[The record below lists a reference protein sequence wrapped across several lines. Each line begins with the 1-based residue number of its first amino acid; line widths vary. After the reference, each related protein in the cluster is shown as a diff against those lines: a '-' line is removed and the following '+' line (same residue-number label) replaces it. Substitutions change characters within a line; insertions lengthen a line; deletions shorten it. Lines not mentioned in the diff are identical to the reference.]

1 MSLERRDAAAGRPGQ
16 EPAEL
21 LELFVPGRLCLLGE
35 HSDWAGEYRSLD
47 SRLTPGRCLVTGTD
61 QGLWATAETADE
73 LVISSVLPDGSRKGP
88 CRFALEEATLDR
100 AAKER
105 GFFSYATGVAAEV
118 AARFA
123 SGGLRLEITRAD
135 LPVGK
140 GLSSSAAVCVLVAR
154 AFDRIHRLGLSLRD
168 EMELAYAGERRA
180 GSACG
185 RMDQICALGR
195 RSALLTFD
203 GEAFEVEALAPGGRL
218 CLLVVDLGGVK
229 DTRRILTDLRACFPA
244 TQGTVGENVR
254 RALGPLNAALVERA
268 REALVAGDAHALG
281 ALMTEAQAVFDGLVA
296 PACPELSAPRLHRVL
311 SHPAVRDL
319 AWGGKGVG
327 SQGDGCAQL
336 VARGEG
342 ERAELSHR
350 IESDLG
356 MRVLP
361 LTLDPVPGAASSS
374 GEKQG

>member
-1 MSLERRDAAAGRPGQ
+1 MSLECRDAAAGTGRESC
-16 EPAEL
+16 EPLA
-21 LELFVPGRLCLLGE
+21 LFVPGRLCLLGE

-61 QGLWATAETADE
+61 QGLWATAGAADE
-73 LVISSVLPDGSRKGP
+73 LAISSVLPDGSRKDTH
-88 CRFALEEATLDR
+88 RFVLEEGALDR

-105 GFFSYATGVAAEV
+105 GFFSYAAGVAAEV
-118 AARFA
+118 VARFVT
-123 SGGLRLEITRAD
+123 SGLRLEITRAD
-135 LPVGK
+135 LPLGK

-154 AFDRIHRLGLSLRD
+154 AFNRVHRLGLSLRD

-203 GEAFEVEALAPGGRL
+203 GESFEVEALAPGGRL

-229 DTRRILTDLRACFPA
+229 DTRRILADLRACFPA
-244 TQGTVGENVR
+244 TPGTVAEDVR

-268 REALVAGDAHALG
+268 RDALVAGDACVLG
-281 ALMTEAQAVFDGLVA
+281 ALMAEAQAVFDRLVA

-311 SHPAVRDL
+311 SHPAVREL

-342 ERAELSHR
+342 ERAELSCR
-350 IESDLG
+350 IASELG

-361 LTLDPVPGAASSS
+361 LTLEPAPGGAAGS
-374 GEKQG
+374 GEMPE